1 MCITIKYE
9 SVRSIERFYLGLKK
23 LLFFKHRHKEAVKHV
38 KLALELLELAKSEAA
53 AAKKGDE
60 GEENQ
65 GDQDDLY
72 EEKVSP
78 DEKMKTILTTIVIAY
93 YNFGTEL
100 EYLKDY

>member
-1 MCITIKYE
+1 MNQ
-9 SVRSIERFYLGLKK
+9 
-23 LLFFKHRHKEAVKHV
+23 HKEAVKHV

-53 AAKKGDE
+53 AAKKGGDE

-78 DEKMKTILTTIVIAY
+78 DEKMKTILTTMVIAY